1 MCRTSLVKTSG
12 QKFCANPF
20 GGPVTVTYSVSD
32 MTMLLAHRCELL
44 LLKQNKGR
52 KLKFESVC
60 EHVVKDRGGM
70 EVQCLSFLIL
80 ALDGIERSA
89 LRLGRLTPG
98 LNEREAGCFQERKK

>member
-1 MCRTSLVKTSG
+1 MCRKSIVKTFG

-20 GGPVTVTYSVSD
+20 SGPVTVTYRAPD
-32 MTMLLAHRCELL
+32 MTMFLAHRCELPL
-44 LLKQNKGR
+44 QKQNKGR

-60 EHVVKDRGGM
+60 EHAVKDRGGM

-80 ALDGIERSA
+80 ALDGSERSA